1 MTKKSEIKHGDLV
14 MVAGYIDRLFFV
26 DGWTVEHNYT
36 PEATWTEKWFDVTC
50 AHTGEYHMAEAS
62 EVTRVCGADQADDYL
77 MYHTAPMPKFDVGK
91 LTINFDIN
99 EYRKEDAEMN
109 RKPTQRELS
118 SQEAERRKQAR
129 KERAGQIDNL
139 LDIRNWNAAKY
150 EKTSERAYRMKV
162 EEIDA
167 ELAKLAAE
175 GRRQYDE

>member
-1 MTKKSEIKHGDLV
+1 MAKKDDITFGDLV
-14 MVAGYIDRLFFV
+14 MVDGYDTRCFFV
-26 DGWTVEHNYT
+26 DCWTVETNYT
-36 PEATWTEKWFDVTC
+36 PESTWTEVWFDITC
-50 AHTGEYHMAEAS
+50 AHTGEYMMAELNDI
-62 EVTRVCGADQADDYL
+62 TRICSADQADDYL

-109 RKPTQRELS
+109 RKPTQMELS
-118 SQEAERRKQAR
+118 ATEADKRKQAR
-129 KERAGQIDNL
+129 RERKEQIDNL

-150 EKTSERAYRMKV
+150 EETSERVYRMKV

-175 GRRQYDE
+175 GRR

>member
-1 MTKKSEIKHGDLV
+1 MTQKHGISFGDLIHV
-14 MVAGYIDRLFFV
+14 DGYDNRPFFV
-26 DGWTVEHNYT
+26 DCWTVETIHE
-36 PEATWTEKWFDVTC
+36 PESTWTEVWFDITC
-50 AHTGEYHMAEAS
+50 AHTGEYMMAELNDI
-62 EVTRVCGADQADDYL
+62 TRICGADQADDYL

-139 LDIRNWNAAKY
+139 LDIRNWNVRKY
-150 EKTSERAYRMKV
+150 EETSERAYRMKV
-162 EEIDA
+162 EEIDE
-167 ELAKLAAE
+167 ELAKLSTE
-175 GRRQYDE
+175 GSR